1 MNFTFRRPPFGAATT
16 ALPKKLACIFGH
28 FHVLTS
34 QSLLCMPTEATEE
47 NLGDIPNGS
56 DIEFVELAVK
66 IIAHKTTTEMHVHYI
81 L

>member
-1 MNFTFRRPPFGAATT
+1 M
-16 ALPKKLACIFGH
+16 
-28 FHVLTS
+28 
-34 QSLLCMPTEATEE
+34 LCMQTEATEE
-47 NLGDIPNGS
+47 NLGDIPNGP

>member
-16 ALPKKLACIFGH
+16 ALPKKQACIFGH
-28 FHVLTS
+28 FHFFAS
-34 QSLLCMPTEATEE
+34 QGMLCMQTEATEE
-47 NLGDIPNGS
+47 NLGDIPNGA